1 MPPYDRT
8 PGKVKTRVYTIDD
21 IATDK
26 IVEKLR
32 MDHSYPRRSSW
43 KKLNFSSFGISFRLR
58 RFIIRVCIV
67 ISVFAAGI
75 VGVFLNSPYT
85 LRIALGSVAMLALL
99 RYRFV
104 LLLAWVL
111 ITVVVSSNPIFTG
124 TNFLTGLT
132 VPTLLLM
139 TCMPIK
145 QTFKRMRA
153 LAFLLLFFLWMLAGI
168 GISPLGIGAFVTMW
182 IINLDYVAI
191 GILTINTLTTEQ
203 RVKGLIDA
211 ILCAFAFVALYGIYG
226 YFTRQNGEPDPEVGF
241 RIFSIFGS
249 SPALGLFL
257 SLGIPLALY
266 RTLTLQGFK
275 RIGCLIVMLVLLVTL
290 VMTLDRN
297 STISVA
303 LSLLIMAFFLPSRKM
318 RIALL
323 SSLLALAVLTVL
335 LEQVGKLPPIF
346 YRFFLLQDTTTLN
359 GRTQLWGIL
368 LDRFD
373 PTQLLGHGLGA
384 SSILLASFN
393 VFNIQAHGQSS
404 LEPHNLF
411 VAILYDHGVIGLT
424 LLILVFITLFVS
436 LIAGLRK
443 TTGTH
448 QMLFLTALAILASVF
463 LQSIG
468 SIDILFKEI
477 GLYFWII
484 MALPF
489 ALYWSG
495 SKQLTETKE
504 GVPDGDEAKIP
515 RMPAKQRKERD
526 QISAV

>member
-1 MPPYDRT
+1 M
-8 PGKVKTRVYTIDD
+8 G
-21 IATDK
+21 
-26 IVEKLR
+26 
-32 MDHSYPRRSSW
+32 HSYPRRW
-43 KKLNFSSFGISFRLR
+43 EAKHGWRHLFRLR
-58 RFIIRVCIV
+58 RFIIRICIV

-75 VGVFLNSPYT
+75 VGVLLNSPYT
-85 LRIALGSVAMLALL
+85 LRIAFGSVGILALL
-99 RYRFV
+99 RYRYV

-168 GISPLGIGAFVTMW
+168 GISPLGIGTFVTTW
-182 IINLDYVAI
+182 IINLDFVAV

-211 ILCAFAFVALYGIYG
+211 ILCASAFVALYGLYG
-226 YFTRQNGEPDPEVGF
+226 YFTRQNGAPDPEVGF

-275 RIGCLIVMLVLLVTL
+275 RIGCLLVMLVLLVAL
-290 VMTLDRN
+290 VMSLDRN
-297 STISVA
+297 AAISVA

-335 LEQVGKLPPIF
+335 LEQVSRLPIF
-346 YRFFLLQDTTTLN
+346 YRFFLQDTTTLD
-359 GRTQLWGIL
+359 GRTQLWEIL
-368 LDRFD
+368 LARFD

-384 SSILLASFN
+384 SGTLLASLN
-393 VFNIQAHGQSS
+393 VFNIQARGQSS
-404 LEPHNLF
+404 LEAHNLF
-411 VAILYDHGVIGLT
+411 LAILYDNGVIGLT
-424 LLILVFITLFVS
+424 LLILVFITLSVS
-436 LIAGLRK
+436 LIAGMRK
-443 TTGTH
+443 TTGAH

-463 LQSIG
+463 LQSFG
-468 SIDILFKEI
+468 ATDIFSQNI

-489 ALYWSG
+489 ALYWSV
-495 SKQLTETKE
+495 SKQLTETRE
-504 GVPDGDEAKIP
+504 GVLDDDEAKIP
-515 RMPAKQRKERD
+515 RMPARQRKERE